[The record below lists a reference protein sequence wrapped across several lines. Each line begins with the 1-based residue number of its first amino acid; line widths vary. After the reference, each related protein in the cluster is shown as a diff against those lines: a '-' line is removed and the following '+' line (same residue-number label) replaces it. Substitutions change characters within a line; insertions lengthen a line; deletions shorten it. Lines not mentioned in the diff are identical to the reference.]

1 MPTNPEDPC
10 GCGSGLRAG
19 RCCARTEIDLPDTE
33 PDWIPAEAERAA
45 AALQNGDA
53 DTARRACVAIL
64 DAAPDHGGALAM
76 LSRVLQA
83 FGETDAAIAL
93 LERILRLAP
102 DNPAAVQQLAGLL
115 LQSGRLPEAE
125 FQARNSVRLAPDS
138 ATSHALLA
146 MVLTTGH
153 CPHIGEFHYRQA
165 LELAEPDGIT
175 LANLAWNLKLQSR
188 IDEARALYRQSV
200 VLEPSVHLTWLGW
213 ARTEEAGRALED
225 ASRFLARGKR
235 LAPDHPSHAF
245 EAALLAR
252 QGAPRAALAVLDAA
266 ARRPSGP
273 TSDELLEKARI
284 LDRQGLHDDAFAA
297 MLQGKALIREAG
309 NHYAEGQAADLTTRL
324 ARFFTAQRLCRLPRP
339 ETCPTGAQP
348 VFIVGAPRSGTTLVE
363 QVLSSHPAIVAGDE
377 LPVLSQLTAALPR
390 ILGSPLA
397 YPEALSE
404 LWMGDQQDGLDCL
417 RDEYLR
423 QARKLVPIEAGHRL
437 FTDKMPFNEMHLGLI
452 ALMFPGAPVVHVL
465 RHPLDILVS
474 MMSQDLT
481 HGFHCASG
489 LETAARHCLRMT
501 DLVAHYRQQM
511 PLRYLPVRYE
521 DLVGQFEPNVRRL
534 LAFLDV
540 GFSRRCLRFE
550 ENRRYA
556 RTASYAQVT
565 EKLHSRSLYRYR
577 AYMRHLEPVL
587 ALMEPAIRKL
597 GYEI

>member
-1 MPTNPEDPC
+1 MTNPEDLC
-10 GCGSGLRAG
+10 GCGSGLRAS
-19 RCCARTEIDLPDTE
+19 RCCDLSEVDLPDPAPE
-33 PDWIPAEAERAA
+33 WISAEAERAA
-45 AALQNGDA
+45 AALQDGD
-53 DTARRACVAIL
+53 TGSARKACGAIL
-64 DAAPDHGGALAM
+64 EAAPGHAGALA
-76 LSRVLQA
+76 LLAQLLQA
-83 FGETDAAIAL
+83 SGKTDAAVVL
-93 LERILRLAP
+93 LARILRLTP
-102 DNPAAVQQLAGLL
+102 DDLAAVQQLAGLL

-125 FQARNSVRLAPDS
+125 VQARNAVRLAPDN

-200 VLEPSVHLTWLGW
+200 VLAPSIHLTWLGW

-235 LAPDHPSHAF
+235 LDPDRPTAAF

-252 QGAPRAALAVLDAA
+252 QGAPEAALAVLDAA
-266 ARRPSGP
+266 ALRPSGP

-284 LDRQGLHDDAFAA
+284 LDRQGRPDEAFAA

-309 NHYAEGQAADLTTRL
+309 KQYAEAEAADLTTRL
-324 ARFFTAQRLCRLPRP
+324 ARFFIAPRLRRLPQP
-339 ETCPTGAQP
+339 ETRPLGAQP

-363 QVLSSHPAIVAGDE
+363 QILSSHPAIAAGDE
-377 LPVLSQLTAALPR
+377 LPVLSQLTVALPR
-390 ILGSPLA
+390 MLGSPLA

-423 QARKLVPIEAGHRL
+423 QARKLVPIDAGHRL

-465 RHPLDILVS
+465 RHPLDVLVS

-481 HGFHCASG
+481 HGFQCATE
-489 LETAARHCLRMT
+489 LETAARHCLRMIE
-501 DLVAHYRQQM
+501 LVAHYRQQM
-511 PLRYLPVRYE
+511 PLRYLPLRYE
-521 DLVGQFEPNVRRL
+521 DLVGRLEPNVRRL

-540 GFSRRCLRFE
+540 GFNRRCLRFE

-577 AYMRHLEPVL
+577 AYLRHLEPVL
-587 ALMEPAIRKL
+587 ALMEPAIRTL